1 MLTERKIERKIKMND
16 YVNKI
21 GVSITDAINK
31 INDLRAKD
39 TLIFPIFTD
48 LHTEDVDH
56 IYVKKL
62 VRALELITDN
72 LEYDALINLGDNFRM
87 LGRDIHISNE
97 ELKARF
103 ERVFT
108 AVYNA
113 AKHPVINVNGNHDAP
128 GTDFFK
134 PDFWNDITKGKYG
147 NSMAVY
153 GDEGCYYYID
163 YTEANTRLVVLSLPY
178 DSDVEADMPTPLW
191 GFGKKQL
198 NWLRET
204 ALNIDK
210 DVIILS
216 HVPFWYKYFGDTES
230 TLGVWTGS
238 EAKKSYI
245 SALCGWIEDLD
256 EAVSIIEEYD
266 KRPGTKLVACL
277 SGHMHTDSFWAPYEA
292 KGERKNPLPCH
303 QVVTTATCFTED
315 TELEIGISIDVAV
328 WTPSK
333 GELNMIRIG
342 DGEDRKVL

>member
-1 MLTERKIERKIKMND
+1 MKGGIIMDNYISRMSASVACAVE
-16 YVNKI
+16 
-21 GVSITDAINK
+21 K
-31 INDLRAKD
+31 INALRAED
-39 TLIFPIFTD
+39 SLIFPIFTD
-48 LHTEDVDH
+48 LHTTDVEHEYMD
-56 IYVKKL
+56 KL
-62 VRALELITDN
+62 IPALELINDKIN
-72 LEYDALINLGDNFRM
+72 FDAVINLGDSFGM
-87 LGRDIHISNE
+87 LGRDTHISNK

-103 ERVFT
+103 ERVFS
-108 AVYNA
+108 AVYDA
-113 AKHPVINVNGNHDAP
+113 VKHPVININGNHDAP

-147 NSMAVY
+147 NTMAVY
-153 GDEGCYYYID
+153 GDEGCYYYMD
-163 YTEANTRLVVLSLPY
+163 YEKANTRLVVLSLPY
-178 DSDVEADMPTPLW
+178 DSDIEADIPTPLW

-198 NWLRET
+198 AWLKET
-204 ALNIDK
+204 ALNTDK
-210 DVIILS
+210 DVILIS
-216 HVPFWYKYFGDTES
+216 HVPFWYKYLGDTES
-230 TLGVWTGS
+230 KLGVWTGS

>member
-1 MLTERKIERKIKMND
+1 MDNYIDKMSASVD
-16 YVNKI
+16 EAVE
-21 GVSITDAINK
+21 K
-31 INDLRAKD
+31 INAMRAED
-39 TLIFPIFTD
+39 SLVFPIFTD
-48 LHTEDVDH
+48 LHTKDIDDEYMDRL
-56 IYVKKL
+56 IP
-62 VRALELITDN
+62 ALKLITEKLD
-72 LEYDALINLGDNFRM
+72 YKAVINLGDNFGM

-108 AVYNA
+108 TVYDAV
-113 AKHPVINVNGNHDAP
+113 KHPVINVNGNHDAP
-128 GTDFFK
+128 GTDFFN
-134 PDFWNDITKGKYG
+134 PDFWNEITKGKYG
-147 NSMAVY
+147 NTMAVY

-163 YTEANTRLVVLSLPY
+163 YREANTRLVILSLPY
-178 DSDVEADMPTPLW
+178 DSDIEADMPTPLW

-198 NWLRET
+198 NWLKET
-204 ALNIDK
+204 ALNTDK

-238 EAKKSYI
+238 EAKESYI

-266 KRPGTKLVACL
+266 KRPDTRLVACL
-277 SGHMHTDSFWAPYEA
+277 SGHMHTDSFWTPYEA

-303 QVVTTATCFTED
+303 QVVTTATCFTENV
-315 TELEIGISIDVAV
+315 ELETGISIDVAV

-333 GELNMIRIG
+333 GELNMVRIG